1 MFFLK
6 KLKAGALQ
14 YTIFVSVLI
23 LLLVSAFIT
32 LVYLQQKLRVK
43 ASFFQETVYQAT
55 MGFDYVATHGIPYEE
70 ELELNFNEEVESNI
84 ILIKKHW
91 GIFDV
96 ITSKS
101 SVKNEFFQKT
111 SLTGGFTSNKEA
123 LYLKEN
129 NKPLVLVGNTEIRG
143 NVALPRQGVKRG
155 NIAGNSYYGSQLIYG
170 NTRLSTSQ
178 LPMIANKEYIKQLSN
193 GNFLND
199 NITHFELE
207 ENLQKV
213 QSFDE
218 STLLYQ
224 SNGSVNL
231 QFVKLTGN
239 IIIRSTT
246 KITISK
252 SAVLK
257 DVILIAPKIEVYD
270 NVRGNFQAFATEQ
283 INIGKQC
290 SLEYPTALTIIEKAV
305 PIVNSEQESITANTQ
320 LQTTNQITINYNS
333 TVKGIVTYLSE
344 STQNNYK
351 PQIILEEIATIVG
364 EVYCERNFELKG
376 TVKGM
381 VYTDSFVATQ
391 FGSVYI
397 NHIFNGRIIAT
408 ELPEEYCGL
417 QLPKTKTNVAKW
429 IY

>member
-1 MFFLK
+1 MLFLK

-14 YTIFVSVLI
+14 YTIFISVLI
-23 LLLVSAFIT
+23 LLLISAFIT
-32 LVYLQQKLRVK
+32 LVYLQQKLRIK
-43 ASFFQETVYQAT
+43 ASFFQETVHQAI
-55 MGFDYVATHGIPYEE
+55 MGFDYVATHEIPYEE
-70 ELELNFNEEVESNI
+70 ELKLNFNEEIESNV
-84 ILIKKHW
+84 ILTKKHW

-96 ITSKS
+96 VTSKS
-101 SVKNEFFQKT
+101 TVKTEFFQKT
-111 SLTGGFTSNKEA
+111 SLTGGFISKKEA

-170 NTRLSTSQ
+170 NTRLSNSQ
-178 LPMIANKEYIKQLSN
+178 LPVIANKEFIKQLSN
-193 GNFLND
+193 RVLLGD

-224 SNGSVNL
+224 TNGNINL
-231 QFVKLTGN
+231 QFIELTGN
-239 IIIRSTT
+239 IIIWSTS

-252 SAVLK
+252 SAILK
-257 DVILIAPKIEVYD
+257 DVILIAPKIEVND
-270 NVRGNFQAFATEQ
+270 NVNGNFQAFATEE
-283 INIGKQC
+283 IKIGKYC
-290 SLEYPTALTIIEKAV
+290 NLEYPTALTVIEKV
-305 PIVNSEQESITANTQ
+305 ESIVNSEQESTTTNTQ
-320 LQTTNQITINYNS
+320 LQTPNQITINSAS

-344 STQNNYK
+344 STKNNYK
-351 PQIILEEIATIVG
+351 PQILLEENATIVG

-381 VYTDSFVATQ
+381 VYTDSFIATQ

-408 ELPEEYCGL
+408 EFPQQYCGL
-417 QLPKTKTNVAKW
+417 QLPKTQTNIAKW
-429 IY
+429 LY